1 MDAKRRTAQFRR
13 YAQKRKIMSLEEHY
27 RKLESMYAAAPINDF
42 FLPSITVSEGESI
55 IEIEVTKKLHHAAG
69 GVHGS
74 VYFKMLDDAAFF
86 AANSLETEV
95 FVLTTS
101 FTTYLTRP
109 VSEGK
114 MKSIGKVVNK
124 NKTQFI
130 AESIVYDS
138 NGNEIGRGNGVFMRS
153 KQPLSETKGYGT

>member
-1 MDAKRRTAQFRR
+1 MNDINHFR
-13 YAQKRKIMSLEEHY
+13 SLEN
-27 RKLESMYAAAPINDF
+27 MYAAAPINKIYN
-42 FLPSITVSEGESI
+42 PIMTVSEGAAE
-55 IEIEVTKKLHHAAG
+55 IEIMLSDKFHHSGG

-86 AANSLETEV
+86 AANSFEKEV

-109 VSEGK
+109 VSQGK
-114 MKSIGKVVNK
+114 LKALGKVVNK

-130 AESIVYDS
+130 AEAVVYDS
-138 NGNEIGRGNGVFMRS
+138 EENEIGRGNGVFIRS
-153 KQPLSETKGYGT
+153 KLLLAQTAGYNT